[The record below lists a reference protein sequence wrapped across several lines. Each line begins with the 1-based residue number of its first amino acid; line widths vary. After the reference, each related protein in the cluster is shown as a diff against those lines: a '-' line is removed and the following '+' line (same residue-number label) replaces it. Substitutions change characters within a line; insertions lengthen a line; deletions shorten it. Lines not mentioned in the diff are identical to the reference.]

1 LQTVKVLLWG
11 VFEEYGE
18 CLFLGGS
25 VQSEEKGEGWIDI
38 VQKKRMA
45 TRKKKKIKP
54 RRMKTEL
61 RKRKHRENRRGSK
74 VDAGAEG
81 GDEPNNGQLLEFN
94 I

>member
-38 VQKKRMA
+38 VQKK
-45 TRKKKKIKP
+45 K
-54 RRMKTEL
+54 EWL
-61 RKRKHRENRRGSK
+61 QERKRKSSPE
-74 VDAGAEG
+74 E
-81 GDEPNNGQLLEFN
+81 
-94 I
+94 